1 MSRLAIY
8 LRLGRVSNLPTVWT
22 NVLAGATLAGARA
35 PAGTIVATCAIVSA
49 FYIGGMFLNDAFDRA
64 IDARDRPT
72 RPIPSGQITAT
83 RVFAIGFGLLVAG
96 VVALALGFGAR
107 AGLAGVALAATI
119 VVYDAWHKGNPLSPL
134 IMGACRALV
143 YVVAAVALA
152 GDLPRATVFGAL
164 ALWSYLIALTYIAK
178 QESLLEPKNLWPA
191 LFAVPVFYGLEL
203 APLSIALHLG
213 FIAWILG
220 TLPLLLRRGP
230 GDVPKAVLRMLAGI
244 CLLDAAALSSRPL
257 LVGIALACFALTR
270 RLHRS
275 IPGT

>member
-1 MSRLAIY
+1 
-8 LRLGRVSNLPTVWT
+8 
-22 NVLAGATLAGARA
+22 
-35 PAGTIVATCAIVSA
+35 
-49 FYIGGMFLNDAFDRA
+49 
-64 IDARDRPT
+64 
-72 RPIPSGQITAT
+72 
-83 RVFAIGFGLLVAG
+83 
-96 VVALALGFGAR
+96 
-107 AGLAGVALAATI
+107 
-119 VVYDAWHKGNPLSPL
+119 
-134 IMGACRALV
+134 V
-143 YVVAAVALA
+143 YVVAALALA
-152 GDLPRATVFGAL
+152 GDLPRATVLGAL

-203 APLSIALHLG
+203 APLSIALHVV
-213 FIAWILG
+213 FIVWILG

-257 LVGIALACFALTR
+257 LVGVAFGCFALTR